1 LKYTLKLIVFL
12 IFTSFSY
19 CQNLNPNSTGAFTFN
34 PQFPLNRPSLRV
46 FYHIPQG
53 DMSVMPIV
61 FSFHGAG
68 RNGDDY
74 RDFWIDMAN
83 QHGFMV
89 FAPRFSSSN
98 YPGFGDNYLMGNVFE
113 DGDNPEQSEFNDPNE
128 WTFSIIDPLFEYI
141 KANVSGTQTFYNA
154 WGHSG
159 GAQFLH
165 RFALFVPNS
174 KLGVGVCS
182 NAGWY
187 TVPET
192 GVDYPYGISLP
203 FGPSNQNLFDF
214 LQSPANDLNINLE
227 QFFNK
232 SLIIHLGTNDTDP
245 NSSGLRHNTEVDNQQ
260 GLNRYV
266 RGQYFFSTS
275 QLEAQGLNTEFNWQ
289 RHDVSGASHQAQVM
303 ANDALQFILSSPL
316 SSQNPSTLSAL
327 KFYPNPVNSNY
338 VRFNP
343 PFQSPGTVTVYDVLG
358 AVVFKTLL
366 KNQILDVSRLSAG
379 IYSMKIESGNLSII
393 KKIIKQ

>member
-1 LKYTLKLIVFL
+1 LKHKLKALLYL

-19 CQNLNPNSTGAFTFN
+19 SQNLNPNSTGAFIFN
-34 PQFPLNRPSLRV
+34 PQSPLDRPPVEV

-61 FSFHGAG
+61 FSFHGSG

-74 RDFWIDMAN
+74 RDLWIDMAN
-83 QHGFMV
+83 QHGFMI
-89 FAPRFSSSN
+89 FAPEFSSSN
-98 YPGFGDNYLMGNVFE
+98 YPGLGDNYLMGNVFE
-113 DGDNPEQSEFNDPNE
+113 DGDNPAQSEFNDPSE
-128 WTFSIIDPLFEYI
+128 WTFSTIDPLFEYI
-141 KANVSGTQTFYNA
+141 KSNVLGTQTFYNA

-203 FGPSNQNLFDF
+203 FGPSNQDLFDF

-275 QLEAQGLNTEFNWQ
+275 QLEAEGLNTEFNWQ
-289 RHDVSGASHQAQVM
+289 RHDVSGASHQSQVM
-303 ANDALQFILSSPL
+303 ANDALQFILSIPL
-316 SSQNPSTLSAL
+316 SSQAPSALSAL
-327 KFYPNPVNSNY
+327 QFYPNPVALDY
-338 VRFNP
+338 VRFSYS
-343 PFQSPGTVTVYDVLG
+343 FQRPMPVTVYNALG
-358 AVVFKTLL
+358 AVVL
-366 KNQILDVSRLSAG
+366 KSVIENQILDVSSLSAG
-379 IYSMKIESGNLSII
+379 IYSMKIEIGTLSKTI
-393 KKIIKQ
+393 KIIRK

>member
-1 LKYTLKLIVFL
+1 MKYRLKLVVCL

-19 CQNLNPNSTGAFTFN
+19 CQNLNPNSSGAFTFN
-34 PQFPLNRPSLRV
+34 PQYPLNRPSIRV

-53 DMSVMPIV
+53 DISIMPIV
-61 FSFHGAG
+61 FSFHGSG

-74 RDFWIDMAN
+74 RDLWIDMAN
-83 QHGFMV
+83 QHGFMI
-89 FAPRFSSSN
+89 FAPEFSSSN
-98 YPGFGDNYLMGNVFE
+98 YPGLGDNYLMGNVFE
-113 DGDNPEQSEFNDPNE
+113 DGDNPAQSEFNDPSE
-128 WTFSIIDPLFEYI
+128 WTFSTIDPLFEYI
-141 KANVSGTQTFYNA
+141 KSNVLGTQTFYNA

-174 KLGVGVCS
+174 KLGVAVCS

-203 FGPSNQNLFDF
+203 FGPVDQDLFDF
-214 LQSPANDLNINLE
+214 LQSPSNDLNINLD
-227 QFFNK
+227 QFFSK

-266 RGQYFFSTS
+266 RGQYFFSSS
-275 QLEAQGLNTEFNWQ
+275 QSKAEDLNIEFNWE
-289 RHDVSGASHQAQVM
+289 RHDVPGASHQSQVM
-303 ANDALQFILSSPL
+303 ANDALQFILNSPL
-316 SSQNPSTLSAL
+316 SSQNPSALSAL
-327 KFYPNPVNSNY
+327 KFYPNPVSSNY
-338 VRFNP
+338 IRFNHP
-343 PFQSPGTVTVYDVLG
+343 LQSPVSVTVYDVLG
-358 AVVFKTLL
+358 AVVLKTVIE
-366 KNQILDVSRLSAG
+366 NQILDLRSLSAG
-379 IYSMKIESGNLSII
+379 IYSIKIDIGAHSIS
-393 KKIIKQ
+393 KKIIKE